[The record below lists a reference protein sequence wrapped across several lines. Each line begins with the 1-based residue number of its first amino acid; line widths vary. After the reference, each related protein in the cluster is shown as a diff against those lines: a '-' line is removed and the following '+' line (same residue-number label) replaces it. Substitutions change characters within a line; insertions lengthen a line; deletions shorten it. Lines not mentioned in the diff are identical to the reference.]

1 MSIKRDKK
9 TVKVITILSG
19 ILFFG
24 LVMGIVIFSL
34 PDTKRGKT
42 DKDESVAE
50 SYLSNTSYT
59 ELLLLYSGTIS
70 FIFRTV
76 SMLSNFLAMSTSS
89 SISRETSV

>member
-34 PDTKRGKT
+34 PDTKSYDTASTVVKNPRACEKKEKT
-42 DKDESVAE
+42 R
-50 SYLSNTSYT
+50 NTRC
-59 ELLLLYSGTIS
+59 TID
-70 FIFRTV
+70 
-76 SMLSNFLAMSTSS
+76 
-89 SISRETSV
+89 